1 MIAKTIYLFL
11 SVLSMVSCT
20 GLLQKLLI
28 TGVIWTGADLILTLI
43 RFLESA
49 RRFATSPFKLLLHKW
64 LVELLGE
71 YSKII
76 YLISTNLNG
85 PTWGFESPYYEL
97 FKRLFVCSCY
107 SDPFSGVP
115 QRLELSTSVV
125 VDEHPV

>member
-1 MIAKTIYLFL
+1 
-11 SVLSMVSCT
+11 
-20 GLLQKLLI
+20 
-28 TGVIWTGADLILTLI
+28 LTLI